1 MWTKTEEGTNKGTC
15 HSQWPERIRT
25 ASDEVEN
32 NLFSGDEKKGKLIVF
47 QLHLQ
52 HKLLLSEKLT
62 VYIAQKQSS
71 LKFTRLYCE
80 CRCVFL
86 QKFPSATKS
95 IKENHYVVSTGQFP
109 LLYSTFCNIYFFL
122 TLFPPALQITL
133 HHYFWSV
140 WGPGVFL
147 VVFFKAGSGAK
158 PTNKEPNVSAFV
170 AVTLTEYLIR
180 QIREQWFCEL
190 GCFSFRDC

>member
-32 NLFSGDEKKGKLIVF
+32 NLFSGDEKKGKLTVF

-95 IKENHYVVSTGQFP
+95 IKKNHYVVSTGQFP
-109 LLYSTFCNIYFFL
+109 LLYSTFCNIYLFSHFISSRPSNHFTSLLLERVGPRSFFGCFFL
-122 TLFPPALQITL
+122 KLDQ
-133 HHYFWSV
+133 
-140 WGPGVFL
+140 
-147 VVFFKAGSGAK
+147 
-158 PTNKEPNVSAFV
+158 EPNQQTKNQTWVLLSRWHWLNISSGRSESSGSV
-170 AVTLTEYLIR
+170 N
-180 QIREQWFCEL
+180 
-190 GCFSFRDC
+190 

>member
-32 NLFSGDEKKGKLIVF
+32 NLFSGDEKKGKLTVF

-95 IKENHYVVSTGQFP
+95 IKKNHYVVSTGQFP
-109 LLYSTFCNIYFFL
+109 LLYSTFCNIYLFSHFISSHPSNHFTSLLLERVGPRSFFGCFFL
-122 TLFPPALQITL
+122 KLDQ
-133 HHYFWSV
+133 
-140 WGPGVFL
+140 
-147 VVFFKAGSGAK
+147 
-158 PTNKEPNVSAFV
+158 EPNQQTKNQTWVLLSRWHWLNISSGRSESSGSV
-170 AVTLTEYLIR
+170 N
-180 QIREQWFCEL
+180 
-190 GCFSFRDC
+190 